1 MNIPFNIPYTPRSIN
16 DDIFK
21 KIKNIGVD
29 GKYTKIVEKLLKKK
43 YNSKNVILTHS
54 CTAALEICALLLK
67 LKNDDEILLPSFSFV
82 SVANAFAL
90 RNAKLK
96 FLDVSK
102 ETLNLKYEDIKKNIN
117 KKTKAI
123 VVVHYAGYSE
133 EIDKIAKLAKK
144 KRITLIE
151 DCAHSIF
158 TKFKKKYLGTFG
170 DLSTFSF
177 HETKNIHCG
186 TGGALIINNKKFIE
200 KANIIANKGTNRH
213 LFNSKKVSKYSWV
226 SLGSSYK
233 INELS
238 SFFLYNLIKDRN
250 IIKNKRTSAW
260 NFYYK
265 HLSRLDESKKIK
277 LPKYNFNKNENAAHI
292 FYFLVPKQLRKKLIK
307 HLNINKITATF
318 HYLPLCKSP
327 YYNKLNKVYN
337 VNSIRISNE
346 IIRLP
351 LYPALKKES
360 QKYILSK
367 INSFFRKKS

>member
-1 MNIPFNIPYTPRSIN
+1 MNIPFNIPYIPKSIN
-16 DDIFK
+16 DDNFK

-54 CTAALEICALLLK
+54 CTAALEICALLLE
-67 LKNDDEILLPSFSFV
+67 LKKDDEILLPSFSFV

-133 EIDKIAKLAKK
+133 DIDKIAKLAKK

-177 HETKNIHCG
+177 HETKNLHCG

-238 SFFLYNLIKDRN
+238 SFFLYNVIKDRN
-250 IIKNKRTSAW
+250 IIKKRRISAW

-265 HLSRLDESKKIK
+265 HLSKLDESKKIK
-277 LPKYNFNKNENAAHI
+277 LPKYNFNNNENAAHI
-292 FYFLVPKQLRKKLIK
+292 FYFLVKRNFRSKLIRYLK
-307 HLNINKITATF
+307 SNKISATF
-318 HYLPLCKSP
+318 HYIPLCSAP
-327 YYNKLNKVYN
+327 YFNKYAEKKNFTSEL
-337 VNSIRISNE
+337 ISNE

-351 LYPALKKES
+351 IYPKLNEK
-360 QKYILSK
+360 QQNYIITK
-367 INSFFRKKS
+367 IYNFFELN